1 MTSSLSYLLQEL
13 GLNDPMNAKN
23 SALGAAPWS
32 PLSSPWGQQEA
43 WEADSWILLLSLGAR
58 MTLAG
63 SCLSLGLNFPV
74 NQ

>member
-1 MTSSLSYLLQEL
+1 ME
-13 GLNDPMNAKN
+13 
-23 SALGAAPWS
+23 S
-32 PLSSPWGQQEA
+32 PLFPWGQQEA

-63 SCLSLGLNFPV
+63 PCLSLGLSFPV